1 MQEELIKLSINGT
14 IALIELN
21 RPKQMNALSTEL
33 MLDLKHSVET
43 IKNTYGIKVAILT
56 GNEKV
61 FAAGIDIKTV
71 QNKNAMDAMK
81 ERFINEDWF
90 AIESLEI
97 PTIAA
102 ISGYALGGGF
112 ELALMC
118 DMLVADKTSVFGFPE
133 ITLGLMPGMGGT
145 QKLPQL
151 INSKV
156 AFQKIILG
164 ESFNADDALK
174 YGLIDKI
181 AEPNAIQHAFTIAQK
196 IARLPIE
203 SIISIKKAFN
213 TSKIPEP
220 QMQYER
226 EMFRALFD
234 SENKKIGIE
243 AFIAKQHAN
252 FK

>member
-174 YGLIDKI
+174 YGLIDQI

>member
-1 MQEELIKLSINGT
+1 
-14 IALIELN
+14 
-21 RPKQMNALSTEL
+21 
-33 MLDLKHSVET
+33 
-43 IKNTYGIKVAILT
+43 
-56 GNEKV
+56 
-61 FAAGIDIKTV
+61 
-71 QNKNAMDAMK
+71 MDAMK

-174 YGLIDKI
+174 YGLIDQI